1 MTVTS
6 TGGNVPMTVTSDGG
20 NVLMT
25 ARRTEEAARP

>member
-6 TGGNVPMTVTSDGG
+6 IGGSALMTVTSDGG

-25 ARRTEEAARP
+25 ARRTEEAART

>member
-6 TGGNVPMTVTSDGG
+6 TGGNVPMTVTSAGG

-25 ARRTEEAARP
+25 ARRTEGAARP

>member
-6 TGGNVPMTVTSDGG
+6 TGGSALMAVTSDGG

-25 ARRTEEAARP
+25 ARRIEGAARP

>member
-6 TGGNVPMTVTSDGG
+6 DGGNVLMTVTSDGG

>member
-6 TGGNVPMTVTSDGG
+6 IGGSALMTVTSDGG

-25 ARRTEEAARP
+25 ARRTEGAARP